1 MTKQKA
7 LNRIAKIL
15 GISYMTPDQK
25 IAIKDVLDELVQA
38 VIKSNAAR

>member
-15 GISYMTPDQK
+15 GIDYMTPDQK

-38 VIKSNAAR
+38 VLESNAAR